1 MAIVYLFLWQ
11 IVELAGY
18 EGDFKYAVFIQA
30 LALVSI
36 QPIAIYNA
44 QVREY
49 AYRHILL
56 LFVPITLISTPLGQL
71 VSDKVPTRTV
81 QSVAGVL
88 VFLVALWEMYDK
100 RNFFMSLC
108 NKNKE
113 EGSESPIEVTKDDA
127 EAGNGGSNEKSGEG
141 NESPTE
147 EAKDDAEAANI
158 KKSDGDEGVTE
169 EENDDAEAGK
179 KDSKKSD
186 TDEFE
191 DNDVGA
197 IPAQGDES
205 VPKVMFSI
213 PSNESEGGT
222 NKRGTFLNMGL
233 GANSMHGGLLA
244 STTELN
250 AEHDELKIGLNL
262 PTFYTLLAGGS
273 SGFLGGMVAIRGP
286 PLILYFMHPPKG
298 VIFNKNTQRATATL
312 ITFFNV
318 FMRQAFYLYNTF
330 SDSDAIGYQ
339 KEDWRMYLSVIICS
353 FLGTMAGNKIFAIMK
368 DSKDTIRAILAVFLL
383 LCGASLL
390 YSAFLK
396 D

>member
-1 MAIVYLFLWQ
+1 MFLPCFLLSACSFVGNVGKAVTGFGMAILYLFVWQ

-18 EGDFKYAVFIQA
+18 EGDFKYAVFIQS
-30 LALVSI
+30 LALFSI

-113 EGSESPIEVTKDDA
+113 EGSESPIEETKDDA
-127 EAGNGGSNEKSGEG
+127 EAGNGGSNKKSEEG

-147 EAKDDAEAANI
+147 EAKDDTEAVNDDNI

-169 EENDDAEAGK
+169 EANDDAEAGK

-191 DNDVGA
+191 DNDVSA
-197 IPAQGDES
+197 IPVQGDEP

-213 PSNESEGGT
+213 PNNEAKGGT
-222 NKRGTFLNMGL
+222 AKRGTFFNMGL
-233 GANSMHGGLLA
+233 GANSMHGGLLSS
-244 STTELN
+244 STQLN
-250 AEHDELKIGLNL
+250 AEHDELKIGPNKA
-262 PTFYTLLAGGS
+262 TFYTLLAGGS
-273 SGFLGGMVAIRGP
+273 SGFLGGM
-286 PLILYFMHPPKG
+286 
-298 VIFNKNTQRATATL
+298 
-312 ITFFNV
+312 
-318 FMRQAFYLYNTF
+318 
-330 SDSDAIGYQ
+330 
-339 KEDWRMYLSVIICS
+339 
-353 FLGTMAGNKIFAIMK
+353 
-368 DSKDTIRAILAVFLL
+368 
-383 LCGASLL
+383 
-390 YSAFLK
+390 
-396 D
+396 